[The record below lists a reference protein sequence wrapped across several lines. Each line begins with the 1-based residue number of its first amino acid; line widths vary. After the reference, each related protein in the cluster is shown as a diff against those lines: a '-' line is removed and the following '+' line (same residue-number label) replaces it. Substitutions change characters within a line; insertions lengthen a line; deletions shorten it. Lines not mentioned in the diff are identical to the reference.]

1 MSLTQLILVI
11 TGTLTGLLT
20 GAFYIFTVAII
31 PALRSLNAKEHITTM
46 QAINVKI
53 VNPAFMLSFFG
64 PTLLLPIAAFLYRG
78 AEQFPLLV
86 VVSVLHI
93 VGVNGITIVG
103 NVPLNNGLAK
113 VNVDKLSETEAEQI
127 RGTYHGQGS
136 SWMRLH
142 NLRTLV
148 AVVATATI
156 FIVCLSN
163 QMRD

>member
-1 MSLTQLILVI
+1 
-11 TGTLTGLLT
+11 
-20 GAFYIFTVAII
+20 
-31 PALRSLNAKEHITTM
+31 
-46 QAINVKI
+46 
-53 VNPAFMLSFFG
+53 
-64 PTLLLPIAAFLYRG
+64 
-78 AEQFPLLV
+78 
-86 VVSVLHI
+86 VLHI